1 MGGIQNVDVDV
12 DTQKE
17 QKRVLDDNVL
27 IALAPLRTQK
37 SIFLYAKD
45 VKSQKYSK
53 VSLTKEAQDV
63 PVPTIYINE
72 INNKTRS
79 SAEKDEKDKLQAEI
93 DLKTSEIKAIN
104 DATNDSLNVCAALS
118 SQSMLKGVDAK
129 TLDKN
134 KKKATDKIQKV
145 LDVAK
150 QNMTDF
156 PTYLKSVLTYGK
168 TVTREDFNKNYVLII
183 STTEWKEKLIPLVEG
198 NQPPVGTEVRPV
210 ETAPQAAKEPPKSTG
225 FLRNLFGG
233 GRRKTKKSNKKSRK
247 GKSKKQ
253 NKSRKVFLY

>member
-1 MGGIQNVDVDV
+1 
-12 DTQKE
+12 
-17 QKRVLDDNVL
+17 
-27 IALAPLRTQK
+27 
-37 SIFLYAKD
+37 
-45 VKSQKYSK
+45 
-53 VSLTKEAQDV
+53 
-63 PVPTIYINE
+63 
-72 INNKTRS
+72 
-79 SAEKDEKDKLQAEI
+79 
-93 DLKTSEIKAIN
+93 
-104 DATNDSLNVCAALS
+104 
-118 SQSMLKGVDAK
+118 MLKGVDAK

-198 NQPPVGTEVRPV
+198 NQPPVGTA
-210 ETAPQAAKEPPKSTG
+210 APQAAEEVSVATETVEPPKSRG
-225 FLRNLFGG
+225 FLGTGLFAG

-253 NKSRKVFLY
+253 NKSRKVFFY